1 MYQYTNTNAGG
12 NRVQMPPCDGWW
24 LAKMHTDT
32 RPRNNANCQ
41 IHLKMSQYCAIQ
53 KNKSCQNQR
62 WGLCADHQAGKEV
75 ETICTDDDGY
85 HKNAVDDENNDDD
98 HAGNKVVTTYK
109 L

>member
-1 MYQYTNTNAGG
+1 
-12 NRVQMPPCDGWW
+12 
-24 LAKMHTDT
+24 MHTDT

-41 IHLKMSQYCAIQ
+41 IHLKKCPNIVQPAIQ
-53 KNKSCQNQR
+53 KNQSCQNQR

-98 HAGNKVVTTYK
+98 HAGNKVVNTYK